1 VVSPLDV
8 KTAYWASLTDAVIDK
23 KLDRIS
29 DDDLVF
35 LIDKL
40 KSNFDILIDF
50 IDLHSLANS
59 SSDKIIQ
66 LNVLSSDGVTSYK
79 KNIIINPTL
88 EKEAQDLEKVIGS
101 SLSSNNEVNKITLL
115 NLLEKLVNKK

>member
-1 VVSPLDV
+1 M
-8 KTAYWASLTDAVIDK
+8 
-23 KLDRIS
+23 
-29 DDDLVF
+29 
-35 LIDKL
+35 IDKL

-88 EKEAQDLEKVIGS
+88 EKEAQYLEKVVGS